1 MFAHKSTCHKP
12 NEMNKQ
18 KKNPFLPKV
27 QFMSY
32 SSHSMRKIEM
42 RAGSS

>member
-18 KKNPFLPKV
+18 KKTLSYLKFSSCHTAHKV
-27 QFMSY
+27 
-32 SSHSMRKIEM
+32 
-42 RAGSS
+42 